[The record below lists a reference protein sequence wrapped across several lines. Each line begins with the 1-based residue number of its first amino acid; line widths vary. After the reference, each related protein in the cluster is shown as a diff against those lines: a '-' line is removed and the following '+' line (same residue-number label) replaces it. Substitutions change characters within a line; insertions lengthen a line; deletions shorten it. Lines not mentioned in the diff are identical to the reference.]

1 MKIPILNFDVESAVL
16 CVSGDD
22 KALELFEWLL
32 GPRRISEQM
41 NLRRNVNIKFQK
53 ARAAANTTLDF
64 IEEKTTQK
72 GVIIQLYRTPDRVL
86 VVTTG
91 DQLQLDLFAD
101 GSSIIS
107 GAMLSDAHQ
116 QSQTELALMAL
127 NHAITAVGQAFVHA
141 ACLAMPDA
149 SSAIL
154 LHAKS
159 GTGKTTTSFALTHE
173 GYKIIGDDAAVI
185 QCEKGAGIATAWGI
199 PRAPKVHRNT
209 VNDLPF
215 LKKHSVSEKFNNDGE
230 QFLDRQKLME
240 ANIIID
246 MPLTEIAAIISLS
259 RNMLAG
265 PSIIKVGPFEGLH
278 DLLEDNLSNAGSL
291 LMPNDSQKLDIYS
304 AMIRCTPC
312 YRVNLNG
319 SPLEM
324 AHMIAAQFA

>member
-1 MKIPILNFDVESAVL
+1 LKIPILNFDVESAVL
-16 CVSGDD
+16 CVTGDN

-32 GPRRISEQM
+32 GPRRLAKQM
-41 NLRRNVNIKFQK
+41 NLRRIVTIKFQK
-53 ARAAANTTLDF
+53 ARAAANATLNF
-64 IEEKTTQK
+64 VEEKTTQS
-72 GVIIQLYRTPDRVL
+72 GVIIQLYRANDRVL

-107 GAMLSDAHQ
+107 GAMVSDVHQ
-116 QSQTELALMAL
+116 HGQAELALMAL

-141 ACLAMPDA
+141 ACLALPDA

-185 QCEKGAGIATAWGI
+185 QCEQGAGIAIAWGI

-230 QFLDRQKLME
+230 QFLDRQKLIE
-240 ANIIID
+240 SKIIID
-246 MPLTEIAAIISLS
+246 KSLINISAIVSLS
-259 RNMLAG
+259 RHMSAG
-265 PSIIKVGPFEGLH
+265 PSITKVGPFEGLH

-319 SPLEM
+319 SPLDM
-324 AHMIAAQFA
+324 AHMIAEQFA